1 MPDVESSP
9 PIGLAA
15 SLDIAMT
22 LHGCASPDEGIRSLS
37 DRMASAIFD
46 RFAEES
52 RDERSSR
59 YLTEL
64 TAALW
69 AASMALVEARAAAL
83 ARLTDTRSAYTKSRQ
98 ALDRLV
104 GVGSLG
110 ATGWLAR
117 IGGLVAGFS
126 LTQIVGEIMEHEEEV
141 SVVVNESG
149 ALFREIEIGIVTEI
163 REPEFEIMLAL
174 SLLMAVIAAVAV
186 GMFLR
191 WYRTRRIGKLTQ
203 ELDRVQAEVTAE
215 AEARRTETTGRLV
228 RTLVCVMERH
238 YPGAAAEEIASVLG
252 ATCDVDDLLAGACDD
267 AVTSFAQRHI
277 AANPFEAV

>member
-1 MPDVESSP
+1 MTDAQNSP

-15 SLDIAMT
+15 ALDIAMA
-22 LHGCASPDEGIRSLS
+22 LHGCASPDEGLRSLS
-37 DRMASAIFD
+37 DRMAAAILD

-69 AASMALVEARAAAL
+69 GASAALVEARAVAL
-83 ARLTDTRSAYTKSRQ
+83 ARLTDTRSAYAKSRL

-117 IGGLVAGFS
+117 VGGLVAGFS
-126 LTQIVGEIMEHEEEV
+126 LTQIVGEIMEHEEEM

-149 ALFREIEIGIVTEI
+149 ALFRELEIGIVTEL
-163 REPEFEIMLAL
+163 REPEFEAMLAV
-174 SLLMAVIAAVAV
+174 SLLMAVVAAVAV
-186 GMFLR
+186 GVFLR
-191 WYRTRRIGKLTQ
+191 WYRTRRIGILTA
-203 ELDRVQAEVTAE
+203 ELERVQAEVTAE
-215 AEARRTETTGRLV
+215 TEARRAETTSRLV
-228 RTLVCVMERH
+228 RTLVGVMERH

-252 ATCDVDDLLAGACDD
+252 ATCDVEDLLAGACDD
-267 AVTSFAQRHI
+267 AITSFAQRHI